1 MNKQKVYKTAQEQWR
16 GKFREISGNRENFV
30 TVHGEI
36 VLGTDSMKIQV
47 PEGFDESGP
56 GWNVKLE
63 KPDPADK
70 NDDAN

>member
-30 TVHGEI
+30 TVLGEI
-36 VLGTDSMKIQV
+36 VSGTESMKIQV
-47 PEGFDESGP
+47 PESGP